1 MTDSSSRSGVSKVQ
15 TGVIVVFIVG
25 ALLGGVLAVVIFTPF
40 GSGNLD
46 TGDNRYGG
54 FPFINVCVDEVNEC
68 GNPSVMCVRLNT
80 SGLHASQDC

>member
-1 MTDSSSRSGVSKVQ
+1 MTDSSTRSGLSKVQ
-15 TGVIVVFIVG
+15 TGVIVVFVVA

-40 GSGNLD
+40 GSGNLE
-46 TGDNRYGG
+46 TEDNRYGG
-54 FPFINVCVDEVNEC
+54 FPFVNVCVDEFNEC

>member
-1 MTDSSSRSGVSKVQ
+1 MTDSYSRSGVSKVQ
-15 TGVIVVFIVG
+15 TGVIVVFVVA

-46 TGDNRYGG
+46 TEDNRYGG
-54 FPFINVCVDEVNEC
+54 FPFINVCVDAVSEC

-80 SGLHASQDC
+80 NGLHSSQDC

>member
-1 MTDSSSRSGVSKVQ
+1 MKDSSSRSGVSKVQ
-15 TGVIVVFIVG
+15 TGVIVVFVVT
-25 ALLGGVLAVVIFTPF
+25 ALFGGVLALVIFTPF

-46 TGDNRYGG
+46 TEDNPYGG
-54 FPFINVCVDEVNEC
+54 FPFINVCVDAVSEC

>member
-15 TGVIVVFIVG
+15 TGVIVVFVVA
-25 ALLGGVLAVVIFTPF
+25 ALLGGVLAVVIFAPF
-40 GSGNLD
+40 GSGTLD
-46 TGDNRYGG
+46 TEDNRYGG
-54 FPFINVCVDEVNEC
+54 FPFINVCVDAVNEC

>member
-68 GNPSVMCVRLNT
+68 GNPSVMCVHLNT